1 MARTA
6 SRRKRKRKR
15 EEDEKERCVRTFIP
29 AVSNPREEKNRE
41 IVATRTKKKK
51 IVKKYIC
58 KKYIYFTEI
67 NIYLNTGEILFPSHF
82 ILFFFAINEIYFT
95 EMKYI
100 SQK

>member
-1 MARTA
+1 MVRTA
-6 SRRKRKRKR
+6 SPRKRKRKR

-29 AVSNPREEKNRE
+29 ASNPRKEKNRE
-41 IVATRTKKKK
+41 IFTTRTKKKK
-51 IVKKYIC
+51 ILKKYTC

-82 ILFFFAINEIYFT
+82 FFAINEIYFT

>member
-41 IVATRTKKKK
+41 IVATRTKKKR
-51 IVKKYIC
+51 
-58 KKYIYFTEI
+58 
-67 NIYLNTGEILFPSHF
+67 
-82 ILFFFAINEIYFT
+82 
-95 EMKYI
+95 
-100 SQK
+100 